1 MEHDGDGKPI
11 QKMIKSGSQVLGKCR
26 SRINLQRK
34 EMNKILNDKKDQI
47 SQLVEA
53 AQARCTSNEK
63 TTSTKKSQYQQE
75 IMNNLSSNG
84 KQSIPT
90 NLS

>member
-1 MEHDGDGKPI
+1 MSQQTSGISKSLERHEKSQMGEQDGEGKPI

-26 SRINLQRK
+26 SRIKLQRK

-63 TTSTKKSQYQQE
+63 TTSTKKSGYQ
-75 IMNNLSSNG
+75 
-84 KQSIPT
+84 
-90 NLS
+90 

>member
-1 MEHDGDGKPI
+1 
-11 QKMIKSGSQVLGKCR
+11 
-26 SRINLQRK
+26 
-34 EMNKILNDKKDQI
+34 MNKILNDKKDQI

-90 NLS
+90 NLSQFDLNSANHQYAQQVQQQARMQISSFQ